1 MNQLKVLFVCALN
14 KWRSPTA
21 EALYKNDPR
30 LEVRSAGVR
39 SAAKRR
45 LTAEDLEWTD
55 VVFAMEQEHKA
66 FILEE
71 FRGLDLPPII
81 VLDISDDFGYMDTRL
96 QEVMRASIDPEL
108 EVLISKEES

>member
-1 MNQLKVLFVCALN
+1 M
-14 KWRSPTA
+14 
-21 EALYKNDPR
+21 
-30 LEVRSAGVR
+30 RSAGIR

-71 FRGLDLPPII
+71 FRELDLPPII
-81 VLDISDDFGYMDTRL
+81 VLEIPDDFGYMNVDL
-96 QEVMRASIDPEL
+96 QELLRTSIDAEL
-108 EVLISKEES
+108 EVLISK